1 MLVVVHEVGWHWLQ
15 MDRWIKM
22 QSSEEELCCSNDIV
36 HQIRIIQMY
45 IWLHNS
51 QPVTNAVLER
61 HREACQEH
69 DIMFCVMIH
78 GRDILFSIIHLPPFI
93 FWFSLYI
100 YCVNYVLCRH
110 LPIHHMVNLS
120 LFQLISSSSIDALL
134 LK

>member
-78 GRDILFSIIHLPPFI
+78 GRDILFSIIHLPPLSSGSPYTFTVSI
-93 FWFSLYI
+93 MFFAGIYQYI
-100 YCVNYVLCRH
+100 
-110 LPIHHMVNLS
+110 IW
-120 LFQLISSSSIDALL
+120 
-134 LK
+134 